1 MARRSVAGLAIL
13 GLVFFVT
20 TAAASLE
27 PVPATATDDTDTYP
41 AVDAYVESQL
51 KAYSI
56 PGAAVGIV
64 QGDRIAYLK
73 GYGRADSSGRAVT
86 PHTPFLLASVTK
98 SFTALCIMQLV
109 EDGRLV
115 LDAPVRRYL
124 PWFRTADA
132 EASSR
137 ITIRQLL
144 NQDSGFSELD
154 GRRPFRYT
162 SPGADALESYVR
174 SLRTVKLIC
183 PPGRRFE
190 YSNINY
196 CVLGVIVEQVS
207 GLSYD
212 TYLRTHVFEP
222 LDMRHSHT
230 SPEVARADRAAAGHY
245 PFFGIPIRS
254 DAAPSRATV
263 SAAGIYSTAE
273 DLSHYLIAQLN
284 GGRYGARAVISADGL
299 AQMHRPAVRVNKVK
313 DYGMGWEVGAYYQIF
328 GNAIRHD
335 GAGPRFHSFVLL
347 VPERRLGIVWLIN
360 VDYPPTGSLFNSI
373 GFGIAETY
381 LGMTPPAPQVYEPV
395 VVQYV
400 RAICTTILL
409 LLAGEM
415 LWSIRC
421 LRGWRRRN
429 GLHPRTRRRRLG
441 YVVVAAGVD
450 LALVAYILVVFLPE
464 NDVTIPILLYFVP
477 DVAVVFIGVLVLA
490 LGWGLLRTLLMLRTL
505 YPIAPARGLAGG

>member
-1 MARRSVAGLAIL
+1 MTHRNVAGLPL
-13 GLVFFVT
+13 PGLAFCV
-20 TAAASLE
+20 TAAAVGLH
-27 PVPATATDDTDTYP
+27 PGPASATDDADAYP
-41 AVDAYVESQL
+41 AVDAYVERQL
-51 KAYSI
+51 RAHRI

-64 QGDRIAYLK
+64 QGDRVAYLK
-73 GYGRADSSGRAVT
+73 GYGRADSAGRPVT

-109 EDGRLV
+109 EDGRMN
-115 LDAPVRRYL
+115 LDAPARHYL
-124 PWFRTADA
+124 PWFRTEEAG
-132 EASSR
+132 ASSR

-144 NQDSGFSELD
+144 NQNSGFSELD
-154 GRRPFRYT
+154 GRRPFQYVSR
-162 SPGADALESYVR
+162 GGNALESYVR
-174 SLRTVKLIC
+174 SLGAVRLIA
-183 PPGRRFE
+183 PPGQRFV

-212 TYLRTHVFEP
+212 TYVRTHVFEP

-230 SPEVARADRAAAGHY
+230 SPEAARADRAAAGHY
-245 PFFGIPIRS
+245 PFFGIPVRS

-284 GGRYGARAVISADGL
+284 GGRYGTQAVISADGL

-395 VVQYV
+395 VVRYV
-400 RAICTTILL
+400 REIYTTILL

-421 LRGWRRRN
+421 LRGWRRVN

-450 LALVAYILVVFLPE
+450 LALAAYILVVFLPQ

-477 DVAVVFIGVLVLA
+477 DVALVLIGILVLA

-505 YPIAPARGLAGG
+505 YPITPAGQLAEG